1 MTDELPGILGE
12 IAAVAGVEA
21 ARKLAIAK
29 GGRRVRIP
37 GRLRPDC
44 WLVECVGET
53 AATKIVHHF
62 RVINADGRP
71 QGLDVELP
79 IAFAGS
85 IARAT
90 KLARETVARTIEEG
104 GSVREAARRAGVTER
119 AAWKMK
125 SRLRGRGS
133 QGGGGAQGSLF

>member
-1 MTDELPGILGE
+1 MADDLPGILGE
-12 IAAVAGVEA
+12 IATVAGAEA
-21 ARKLAIAK
+21 ACKLAVAK

-37 GRLRPDC
+37 GRLRPGC
-44 WLVECVGET
+44 WLSECVGE
-53 AATKIVHHF
+53 AAAAKIVEHF

-90 KLARETVARTIEEG
+90 RLARETVARTIEDG

-125 SRLRGRGS
+125 RRFRE
-133 QGGGGAQGSLF
+133 GGNGGQGSLF

>member
-1 MTDELPGILGE
+1 MSDDLPGILGE
-12 IAAVAGVEA
+12 IAVVAGVEA
-21 ARKLAIAK
+21 ARKLAVAK
-29 GGRRVRIP
+29 GGQRVRIP
-37 GRLRPDC
+37 GRLRPGC
-44 WLVECVGET
+44 WLIECVGET
-53 AATKIVHHF
+53 AAASIVEHF

-90 KLARETVARTIEEG
+90 RLARETVTRTIEAG

-125 SRLRGRGS
+125 RRLRDA
-133 QGGGGAQGSLF
+133 GGGNQGSLF